1 MLQNAYLIIVSFFI
15 EMVEKKLIEKYINSD
30 QVLTLTCDMNFVLSS
45 YLNLRVNET
54 SNSVKNSMQGF

>member
-30 QVLTLTCDMNFVLSS
+30 QVLTLTCDVNFVLSS
-45 YLNLRVNET
+45 FLNLRVNET

>member
-15 EMVEKKLIEKYINSD
+15 EMVEKKLIEKYIISD
-30 QVLTLTCDMNFVLSS
+30 QVLTLTCDVNFVLSS

>member
-30 QVLTLTCDMNFVLSS
+30 QVLTLTRDVNFVLSS

>member
-15 EMVEKKLIEKYINSD
+15 EMVEKKLIEKYIYSD
-30 QVLTLTCDMNFVLSS
+30 QVLTLTCDVNFVLSS

>member
-30 QVLTLTCDMNFVLSS
+30 QVLTLTCDVNFVLSS

>member
-15 EMVEKKLIEKYINSD
+15 EMVEKKLIEKYTNSD
-30 QVLTLTCDMNFVLSS
+30 QVLTLTCDVNFVLSS

>member
-1 MLQNAYLIIVSFFI
+1 MLQNTYLIIVSFFI

-30 QVLTLTCDMNFVLSS
+30 QVLTLTCDVNFVLSS

>member
-30 QVLTLTCDMNFVLSS
+30 QVLTLTCDVNFVLSS

-54 SNSVKNSMQGF
+54 SNSVKNSMQRF

>member
-1 MLQNAYLIIVSFFI
+1 MLQNAYLIIVSSFI

-30 QVLTLTCDMNFVLSS
+30 QVLTLTCDVNFVLSS

>member
-30 QVLTLTCDMNFVLSS
+30 QVLTLTCDVNFVLSS
-45 YLNLRVNET
+45 YLSLRVNET

>member
-15 EMVEKKLIEKYINSD
+15 EMVEKKLIEKYTNSD
-30 QVLTLTCDMNFVLSS
+30 QALTLTCDVNFVLSS

>member
-30 QVLTLTCDMNFVLSS
+30 QVLTLTCDVNFVLSS

-54 SNSVKNSMQGF
+54 SNSVKNSLQGF